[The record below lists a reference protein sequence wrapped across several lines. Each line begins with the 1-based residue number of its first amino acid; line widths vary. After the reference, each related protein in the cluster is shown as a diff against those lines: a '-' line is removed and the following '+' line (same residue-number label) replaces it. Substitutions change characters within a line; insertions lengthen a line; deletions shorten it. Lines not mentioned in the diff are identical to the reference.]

1 MKIREDAFTLVFQF
15 TVFSLHLY
23 INLIPM
29 HIRIAEIQSYL
40 QHNDHSLAVRRILD
54 ASLDTADLSLL
65 KEAIQVSQLHRQ
77 YKEAALPPVFFESAN
92 NLLNKINHV
101 TERFTDNTMPLV
113 TAREISKTYSSGNFS
128 LQPISLQVN
137 TGDVFGIV
145 GENGN
150 GKTTLLRCMAGQLAL
165 DSGELRFTRLQDPDH
180 YEIKHHLAFIPQRI
194 PRWFGLLK
202 DNLHFSA
209 AISGVKG
216 EENKVMVDFMLE
228 RLDLTPYAHLTWNQI
243 SSGYRTRFEIAR
255 ILLQKPKLLILDEP
269 LANLDI
275 NAQQSIL
282 TDLRFMAKSV
292 HNPMGI
298 LLSSQQLHEV
308 EKIADTVL
316 LIKKGSCLFRTGE
329 QEKTATAF
337 VIELETTINRQQ
349 LLSVLAEE
357 GEVQFNGGFYTITS
371 ATIPAQEILSKLVSA
386 GIPISYF
393 RDITHST
400 KRFI

>member
-1 MKIREDAFTLVFQF
+1 
-15 TVFSLHLY
+15 
-23 INLIPM
+23 M
-29 HIRIAEIQSYL
+29 HTRIAEIHSYL

-54 ASLDTADLSLL
+54 ASLDTAEISLL
-65 KEAIQVSQLHRQ
+65 KEAIEFSRSYRL
-77 YKEAALPPVFFESAN
+77 YSKEELPPAFFDSAR
-92 NLLNKINHV
+92 NLLDKIDR
-101 TERFTDNTMPLV
+101 TSDRFTYQSSTLV
-113 TAREISKTYSSGNFS
+113 TASHISKTYSSGNFS
-128 LQPISLQVN
+128 LQPISITVN
-137 TGDVFGIV
+137 TGDVLGVV

-150 GKTTLLRCMAGQLAL
+150 GKTTLLRCIAGQLSL
-165 DSGELRFTRLQDPDH
+165 DTGELNFSQLKDPD
-180 YEIKHHLAFIPQRI
+180 YYDIKHHLAFIPQRI
-194 PRWFGLLK
+194 PRWFGQLK

-209 AISGVKG
+209 SISGVKG
-216 EENKVMVDFMLE
+216 EENNVMVNFMLE
-228 RLDLTPYAHLTWNQI
+228 RLDLTPYAHLTWKQI
-243 SSGYRTRFEIAR
+243 SSGYRTRFELAR
-255 ILLQKPKLLILDEP
+255 ILLQKPRLLILDEP

-329 QEKTATAF
+329 KEKTADAY
-337 VIELETTINRQQ
+337 VIELETTATREA
-349 LLSVLAEE
+349 LLEALADE
-357 GEVQFNGGFYTITS
+357 GEVHFNGGFFTVTS
-371 ATIPAQEILSKLVSA
+371 KQLAAQHILEKLVNKK
-386 GIPISYF
+386 IPITYF